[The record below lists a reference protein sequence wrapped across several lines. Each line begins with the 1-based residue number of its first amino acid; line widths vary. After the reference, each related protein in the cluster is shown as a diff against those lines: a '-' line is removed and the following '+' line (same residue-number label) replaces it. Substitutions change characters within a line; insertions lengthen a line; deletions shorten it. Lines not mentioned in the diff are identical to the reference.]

1 MDFFSQQDR
10 ARKNTSYL
18 LLLFAAAIIALI
30 LITSVFISLLIFADQ
45 KYNETMISGFEH
57 SWDAFRPEVL
67 GITSLAVICIVF
79 IGSLYKIIQLGK
91 GGSAVAEA
99 LGGRL
104 LNINTRNGNEQK
116 VLNVVEE
123 MAIASGTPVPRVYL
137 LEEEGINA
145 FAAGFK
151 SGDAVIGVTQGCI
164 ERLDRNELQ
173 GVIAHEFSHILN
185 GDMGI
190 NLRLLGILN
199 GILVIGEIGRLIMRS
214 SSRSRH
220 SSRRSKNSGGI
231 VIIGLGLFVI
241 GYLGVFFGN
250 LIKSAV
256 SRQREFLADASAVQ
270 FTRNPEGISGALK
283 KIGGYSKHSHI
294 DHPNQEEFSHFY
306 FGEGAKPFSF
316 FSGWLATH
324 PPLQDR
330 IKRIEPNWRGKYI
343 SAEKVEL
350 EPTYTEDPVAAG
362 FASAISGTS
371 TIRTEIDSVAA
382 EAIDYSFDNIGD
394 PKPEHLAYAN
404 SQLSQLPDK
413 LYTSCHE
420 PAAARAII
428 YGLLLSRD
436 IKVRETQLAIL
447 EHKSDT
453 GVYQETRALLPHI
466 DILNTRFRLPLIDLC
481 LPALLELSDRQRKL
495 FHENT
500 RALITCDGKIDFFEW
515 SLHRILRHHM
525 EGSKSQNGNKKL
537 TQLQKPITLL
547 FSLFAQLDHAQDNDI
562 QTSFKKAC
570 KDSALPNLPLIE
582 KTKLNTKLLN
592 SAIKALQH
600 TAPLEK
606 PKLLKALVG
615 IINHDGKIAAEEAEL
630 LRAVADSLDCPL
642 PPFI

>member
-1 MDFFSQQDR
+1 MDFFSHQDR
-10 ARKNTSYL
+10 ARKNTGYL

-30 LITSVFISLLIFADQ
+30 LITSIFISVLILADQ
-45 KYNETMISGFEH
+45 KYNETMISGFQH
-57 SWDAFRPEVL
+57 TWDAFRPEVL
-67 GITSLAVICIVF
+67 GVTSLVIVCIVF

-104 LNINTRNGNEQK
+104 LNINTRDGNEKK

-137 LEEEGINA
+137 LDEEGINA

-151 SGDAVIGVTQGCI
+151 SGDAVIGVTKGCI
-164 ERLDRNELQ
+164 ERLGRDELQ

-190 NLRLLGILN
+190 NLRLLGVLN

-214 SSRSRH
+214 SSRSRYAY

-231 VIIGLGLFVI
+231 VLIGLGLFII

-270 FTRNPEGISGALK
+270 FTRNPDGISGALK

-306 FGEGAKPFSF
+306 FGEGSKPFSF

-324 PPLQDR
+324 PPLNER
-330 IKRIEPNWRGKYI
+330 ITRIEPSWKGKFI
-343 SAEKVEL
+343 TPQKVEA
-350 EPTYTEDPVAAG
+350 EVTGVTDSMAAG
-362 FASAISGTS
+362 FAPSSSSANESSSI
-371 TIRTEIDSVAA
+371 AA
-382 EAIDYSFDNIGD
+382 ESIEYSFNNIGE
-394 PKPEHLAYAN
+394 PKPEHLAYA
-404 SQLSQLPDK
+404 SQQLNQLPEK
-413 LYTSCHE
+413 LHNSCHE

-453 GVYQETRALLPHI
+453 GVYRETRLLLPHI
-466 DILNTRFRLPLIDLC
+466 DTLNARFRLPLIDLC
-481 LPALLELSDRQRKL
+481 LPALLELSDRQKKL

-500 RALITCDGKIDFFEW
+500 KALITCDGKIDFFEW

-525 EGSKSQNGNKKL
+525 EGSKAQSGNKKL
-537 TQLQKPITLL
+537 KQLQQPITIV
-547 FSLFAQLDHAQDNDI
+547 FSLFAQLDHGKESDI
-562 QTSFKKAC
+562 QQSFSKAC
-570 KDSALPNLPLIE
+570 ESVSLSSLQLIE
-582 KTKLNTKLLN
+582 KKKLNTKLLN
-592 SAIKALQH
+592 SAIKALQQ

-606 PKLLKALVG
+606 PKLLKALAG
-615 IINHDGKIAAEEAEL
+615 IINHDGKVAAEEAEL
-630 LRAVADSLDCPL
+630 LRAVADSLDCPV
-642 PPFI
+642 PPFISR